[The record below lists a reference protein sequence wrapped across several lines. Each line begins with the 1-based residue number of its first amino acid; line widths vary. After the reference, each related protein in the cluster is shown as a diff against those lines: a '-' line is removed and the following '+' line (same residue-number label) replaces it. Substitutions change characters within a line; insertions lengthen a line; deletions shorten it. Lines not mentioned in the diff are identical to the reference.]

1 MTITTTKSNQRKPW
15 AATDTVYRNQQLLVH
30 VGTPLLAALVVSVTG
45 IRGGSGLFCTW
56 LGLHLIT
63 GALLAKFGRRKYSI
77 ANSSLQI
84 LCFASVIMFVTAAV
98 SVLLP
103 VFVQGIAAFSSNLL
117 FQDASTVEPGA
128 DLTNGGI
135 LHAIIGTTLIVIL
148 ASIISIPLGILAAL
162 YITEVRGRL
171 TPYVRFFVQA
181 MSGVPSIVAGL
192 FVYAALV
199 ISGILPYSGLSGA
212 IALSI
217 LMLPTV
223 ARTAEEV
230 LLLVPDDLRSA
241 ALALGATQRKVI
253 RMVVLPSAGAG
264 LVTASILGIARVA
277 GETAPLLFTA
287 FGATSVNTN
296 PFSEPMSALP
306 IYIFTQ
312 LLLGGENDVARAW
325 FASMILMIMVG
336 LLFGTAR
343 FLVNRRSLN

>member
-1 MTITTTKSNQRKPW
+1 MTITTKSNTRKPW
-15 AATDTVYRNQQLLVH
+15 DATDSVYRNQQLLVH
-30 VGTPLLAALVVSVTG
+30 VGTPLLAVLVVALTG
-45 IRGGSGLFCTW
+45 IRGGSGLFFTW

-77 ANSSLQI
+77 ANSSMQVL
-84 LCFASVIMFVTAAV
+84 LVASLVLFVTAAM

-103 VFVQGIAAFSSNLL
+103 VFVKGIAAFSSNLL
-117 FQDASTVEPGA
+117 FEDAAAVEPGS
-128 DLTNGGI
+128 DLTSGGI
-135 LHAIIGTTLIVIL
+135 LHAILGTTVIVIL

-162 YITEVRGRL
+162 YVTEVRGRL

-192 FVYAALV
+192 FVYAALIV
-199 ISGILPYSGLSGA
+199 TGILPFSGLSGA

-241 ALALGATQRKVI
+241 ALALGATQRKVV

-264 LVTASILGIARVA
+264 LVTASILGVARIT
-277 GETAPLLFTA
+277 GETAPLLLTA
-287 FGATSVNTN
+287 FGSTAINTN
-296 PFSEPMSALP
+296 PFNEPMSALP

-312 LLLGGENDVARAW
+312 MLLGTDNDVARAW
-325 FASMILMIMVG
+325 FACMVLMIMVG

-343 FLVNRRSLN
+343 FLVSRRSVK